1 MKQKIKILHLEDS
14 TFDAELVSRQLKRGK
29 IDSEILVVSE
39 KADFINALQDFSF
52 DIILSDHS
60 LAAFDSHEALKMV
73 KDAGITVPFI
83 LVTANINDE
92 FAAKAMEDGA
102 DDYVH
107 KDRLNGLPSA
117 V

>member
-1 MKQKIKILHLEDS
+1 MKQRIKVLHVEDS
-14 TFDAELVSRQLKRGK
+14 PFDAELVARQLKK
-29 IDSEILVVSE
+29 AEIDTEILVVCE
-39 KADFINALQDFSF
+39 KEDFINALKDFSF

-73 KDAGITVPFI
+73 KDAGIAVPFI